1 MPASH
6 RVPFSA
12 CAGHFSTQAPHPPH
26 RDFRACVEHCPAQ
39 ALKGTLWEA
48 GMTRKEIVDAEACY
62 QKQLE
67 IMYERTGIRT
77 DLCGKC
83 FAVCTYTQKYL
94 QSVSKE

>member
-1 MPASH
+1 MLKW
-6 RVPFSA
+6 R
-12 CAGHFSTQAPHPPH
+12 GGGW
-26 RDFRACVEHCPAQ
+26 RACVEHCPAQ
-39 ALKGTLWEA
+39 AVKGTLGEA
-48 GMTRKEIVDAEACY
+48 GIPRKGRGDAGGCY
-62 QKQLE
+62 EKRLE